1 MTLTIRDIKD
11 DASGLISTGGY
22 PMELY
27 ALIPDR
33 KRRLLERAS
42 MRLHNGCSNDLRNG
56 LLSAPDIHQD
66 DASALIPTGGYP
78 MKLWEVM
85 ESIEEQPT
93 VIGKVWG
100 IAGLCYMAYLN
111 YFGVKGFQDGEEFT
125 R

>member
-1 MTLTIRDIKD
+1 MK
-11 DASGLISTGGY
+11 
-22 PMELY
+22 LY

-42 MRLHNGCSNDLRNG
+42 MRLHNGCSNDLRKG

-111 YFGVKGFQDGEEFT
+111 YYFGAKGFQDGEEFT